1 MTGTRATA
9 TIARTSSLT
18 AIVAIG
24 GIMKVH
30 TSIVATAA
38 GAAALVGAGAFI
50 LPAVAASTPT
60 ATHTLQFISVKKASV
75 NFTASTGAQQDTDVN
90 SAGKVVGYDMVYFK
104 IVSRTTATLNITG
117 TTNGGMLYSTGKFN
131 LNTGAF
137 SDGKVTGGTGAF
149 KGATGTLTA
158 RSLNKAGTRT
168 LVKITYH
175 T

>member
-137 SDGKVTGGTGAF
+137 

>member
-60 ATHTLQFISVKKASV
+60 ATHTLQFISAKKASV

>member
-1 MTGTRATA
+1 MVSSRRPLTGTRATA

-117 TTNGGMLYSTGKFN
+117 TTN
-131 LNTGAF
+131 
-137 SDGKVTGGTGAF
+137 
-149 KGATGTLTA
+149 
-158 RSLNKAGTRT
+158 
-168 LVKITYH
+168 
-175 T
+175 